1 MKTHC
6 HSRLHCTHHH
16 LSTELAP
23 IGLGV
28 MMFIANPELLGA
40 AAGFRR
46 TEIEA
51 PPPVATLALEPGAIV
66 ILTAPQPA
74 RWSYDRPDGQIHN
87 ARDAA
92 GHAAATVLE
101 IPATEPRVDI
111 FLSAGAMAAAPV
123 VAVISGVRAASER
136 LPAAKLAEVQ
146 AGLVSALSNLAQPQH
161 LAAALINVAP
171 EHTRRRCWAQS
182 TLAGQPNARDDQLA
196 LLLEPAVTEL
206 QLVRLGRNDESYA
219 LRIKA
224 RVRWLRGP
232 DYALLREVTF
242 TYQTKPDLF
251 LDWAL
256 NRGEPLARCTETGYR
271 QIAHEIFA
279 DLAAHSGEA
288 PQFVGAGRRALRP
301 PNRLTHATIKKDI
314 HSVVTP
320 AQGQFA
326 QHSPNNR
333 GTIYLLATPE
343 KRFMPLPQPLTR
355 DEAADEAM
363 ADMLWRMDGLESHSN
378 VFVALSAYAVMFP
391 EGLYHQ
397 TLGPIRNEFRR
408 ARQRAAQPALTAA
421 LQTATPSRHLVNE
434 LAQHLEAR
442 NFDNVVRLDAPEV
455 AAQLAKIGPAESPT
469 VLTQPTSTRPP
480 PVNVGDKV
488 LTVEI
493 RKATLVGAITHES
506 KLAIQL
512 EARVT
517 VTRVVDGQPL
527 HQSTVV
533 YRGKT
538 RSRAQWAAQD
548 GDLLRTEVQN
558 AGAQISQV
566 LVEELLRRQL
576 LSPNASRAPVL
587 VGN

>member
-6 HSRLHCTHHH
+6 RSRLQCTHHH

-28 MMFIANPELLGA
+28 MMFIANPEFLGA

-46 TEIEA
+46 TEIEI
-51 PPPVATLALEPGAIV
+51 PPPGATLTLEPGAIV

-87 ARDAA
+87 ARAAA

-101 IPATEPRVDI
+101 IPATEPRADI
-111 FLSAGAMAAAPV
+111 FLSAGAVVAAPV
-123 VAVISGVRAASER
+123 VAVLSGARAASER

-146 AGLVSALSNLAQPQH
+146 AGLVRALSNLTQPQL
-161 LAAALINVAP
+161 LAAAVVNVAP

-206 QLVRLGRNDESYA
+206 QLVRQGRNDESYT

-224 RVRWLRGP
+224 RVRWLRVP

-242 TYQTKPDLF
+242 TYQTAPDLF

-256 NRGEPLARCTETGYR
+256 NGGEPLARCTETGYR

-301 PNRLTHATIKKDI
+301 PSRLTHATIKKDI
-314 HSVVTP
+314 HAVVAP

-343 KRFMPLPQPLTR
+343 KRFAPLPQPLTR

-363 ADMLWRMDGLESHSN
+363 ADMLWRLNGLESHPN
-378 VFVALSAYAVMFP
+378 VFVALSAYAVMIP

-408 ARQRAAQPALTAA
+408 ARQRATQPTLTAA
-421 LQTATPSRHLVNE
+421 LQTATPSHELLNQ

-442 NFDNVVRLDAPEV
+442 DFDNVVRLDAPAV
-455 AAQLAKIGPAESPT
+455 AAQFAKTDPAESST
-469 VLTQPTSTRPP
+469 VPTQPTNTRPKSI
-480 PVNVGDKV
+480 NAGDKV

-493 RKATLVGAITHES
+493 RKTTLVGAAAHES
-506 KLAIQL
+506 KLAIQV
-512 EARVT
+512 EARAT
-517 VTRVVDGQPL
+517 VTRGADGQTL

-533 YRGKT
+533 YRGKA
-538 RSRAQWAAQD
+538 RSRTQWAAQD
-548 GDLLRTEVQN
+548 GELLRAEVQN
-558 AGAQISQV
+558 AGAQISEV
-566 LVEELLRRQL
+566 LVEELIRRQL
-576 LSPNASRAPVL
+576 LQPNAARTPVL

>member
-6 HSRLHCTHHH
+6 HSRLKCTPHH
-16 LSTELAP
+16 LSSELAP
-23 IGLGV
+23 IGLSV
-28 MMFIANPELLGA
+28 MMFITNPEPLD

-46 TEIEA
+46 TESEV
-51 PPPVATLALEPGAIV
+51 PPPVSTLALEPGAIV

-74 RWSYDRPDGQIHN
+74 RWSYDRPDGQIHS

-101 IPATEPRVDI
+101 IPAGEPRADLL
-111 FLSAGAMAAAPV
+111 LSAGAVVAAPV
-123 VAVISGVRAASER
+123 VAVISGARAASER

-161 LAAALINVAP
+161 LVAALVTVAP

-196 LLLEPAVTEL
+196 LRLEPAVTEL
-206 QLVRLGRNDESYA
+206 QLVRLGRHDESYA

-224 RVRWLRGP
+224 RVRWLRGR
-232 DYALLREVTF
+232 DFALLREVTF
-242 TYQTKPDLF
+242 TYQTAPDLF

-256 NRGEPLARCTETGYR
+256 NQGEPLARCTETGYR

-279 DLAAHSGEA
+279 DLATQSGEA
-288 PQFVGAGRRALRP
+288 PQFVGAGRRALLP
-301 PNRLTHATIKKDI
+301 TSRLTHATIKKDI
-314 HSVVTP
+314 HSVVAP
-320 AQGQFA
+320 AQRQFA
-326 QHSPNNR
+326 QHTPNNR

-343 KRFMPLPQPLTR
+343 KRFAPLPQPLTR
-355 DEAADEAM
+355 DEAADEMM
-363 ADMLWRMDGLESHSN
+363 ADMLWRMDSLESHPN
-378 VFVALSAYAVMFP
+378 VFVALSAYAVMIP

-421 LQTATPSRHLVNE
+421 LQTATPSHHLVNE

-442 NFDNVVRLDAPEV
+442 NFDNVVRLDSPEA
-455 AAQLAKIGPAESPT
+455 AAQFANINHAAPQAVP
-469 VLTQPTSTRPP
+469 TQPTSTRPE

-493 RKATLVGAITHES
+493 RKATLVGAVAHES

-512 EARVT
+512 EARAT
-517 VTRVVDGQPL
+517 VTRLADGQPL

-533 YRGKT
+533 YRGAA

-548 GDLLRTEVQN
+548 GDSLRTEVQN
-558 AGAQISQV
+558 AGTQISQV
-566 LVEELLRRQL
+566 LVEGLIRRQL
-576 LSPNASRAPVL
+576 LQPNPSRAPVL